1 MSITIKNFK
10 KCVCDEC
17 GKECRGVEFQLLDD
31 PQNVSFLC
39 WFHWR
44 ANTEIL
50 LEAGLQIRAPRRPIR
65 SRTTTDSESESW
77 SDTEGRSYAT
87 GRSRTTGTSG
97 SETHGQSCS
106 RGDS

>member
-1 MSITIKNFK
+1 MSITIIRFK

-17 GKECRGVEFQLLDD
+17 GKECRGVQFQLLDD

-50 LEAGLQIRAPRRPIR
+50 LEAGILIRAPRRPIR
-65 SRTTTDSESESW
+65 SRTTTDSDSESW
-77 SDTEGRSYAT
+77 SESNGTTSSESST
-87 GRSRTTGTSG
+87 MSRSRTYGTSH
-97 SETHGQSCS
+97 SETHGES
-106 RGDS
+106 RS